1 MSWEFDP
8 PFDAAHRAA
17 LEAGKPLLYVC
28 PPAGWA
34 LVPLLARLP
43 APRGDGPTVLVLAPD
58 SPDVADVGAAV
69 RSQDALQPSHAVT
82 GGARTDRLLRTT
94 PFHTLVATPAD
105 VLQLARRAV
114 LKLDQ
119 IRHLVVAWP
128 EVMATLGHDTT
139 LETVLA
145 ETREAQR
152 LIVTT
157 DERHDALHDFLTRH
171 AHRAPTL
178 IAAAP
183 PAAPTLTARYAVV
196 EEGRRGHAV
205 RELLDQVNPE
215 RAFVWDPVPGRADR
229 WAALAADPTVRVGSD
244 PGDDPVALAIATDL
258 VSAAAL
264 SALAAAAADVIV
276 LVRAGQQPYFER
288 LVRTSRPFRLPSE
301 ADRARDRALE
311 LRSRVRARLG
321 EGGLDG
327 ELLTLAPLFDEHDPA
342 LVAAAALALA
352 GLEPEPRSETPAFV
366 RLFVT
371 VGKRDGARPADLVGA
386 LLNEVGLPKTS
397 VGRIEIRDAF
407 TLIEVRAE
415 DADRAVRGLTGTT
428 VRGRRVTARPER
440 R

>member
-1 MSWEFDP
+1 MSWEFAP
-8 PFDAAHRAA
+8 TFDAAHRAA

-43 APRGDGPTVLVLAPD
+43 APEGDGPAVLVLAPGE
-58 SPDVADVGAAV
+58 PDVTDVAAAV
-69 RSQDALQPSHAVT
+69 ATLDALRPSHALT
-82 GGARTDRLLRTT
+82 GGGRTERLLRTA
-94 PFHTLVATPAD
+94 PVRTLVATPAD
-105 VLQLARRAV
+105 ALQLARRAV

-128 EVMATLGHDTT
+128 ELMVAAGQEAT

-145 ETREAQR
+145 ETRAAQR
-152 LIVTT
+152 LLVTT
-157 DERHDALHDFLTRH
+157 EEQPDALRDFLTRH

-183 PAAPTLTARYAVV
+183 PAPPTLAARHAVV
-196 EEGRRGHAV
+196 AEGRRVHAV
-205 RELLDQVNPE
+205 RELLDQANPE
-215 RAFVWDPVPGRADR
+215 RAFVWDPVPGRAER
-229 WAALAADPTVRVGSD
+229 WAALAADPSVHVGSD
-244 PGDDPVALAIATDL
+244 PGDDPVALAVATDL
-258 VSAAAL
+258 VSAD
-264 SALAAAAADVIV
+264 ALAALAAVAADVVV
-276 LVRAGQQPYFER
+276 LVRAGQQLYFER
-288 LVRTSRPFRLPSE
+288 LVRASRPVRLTSE

-352 GLEPEPRSETPAFV
+352 GLEPEARSETPAYV

-415 DADRAVRGLTGTT
+415 DADQAVRGLTGTT